1 MMNKKLNNFKVCII
15 IFLLYILIV
24 NTNTNIVLC
33 EESIISETVSNI
45 ETNSNYNYKKIF
57 FYTIGFIT
65 VGLLL
70 YYLLENIDDTG
81 DFYPEDEDFSIIAD
95 VVLIPKKT
103 GWVLNPNREPLTI
116 ADREWLESKTIPD
129 FYRIEDIEK
138 INNTL
143 ENLTDRVLTNLEV
156 FNMDIPIFQ
165 MSNIEPNAFYGVT
178 YANIYEL
185 YSLPLDS
192 LVAFAHYNPSCY
204 YQIITAGEL
213 IQLITK
219 YNIT

>member
-1 MMNKKLNNFKVCII
+1 MNKKLNNFEMCII
-15 IFLLYILIV
+15 IFLLYIFII
-24 NTNTNIVLC
+24 NTNTNSVLC
-33 EESIISETVSNI
+33 EESIITETVSNV
-45 ETNSNYNYKKIF
+45 ETNSSYNYKKIF
-57 FYTIGFIT
+57 FYTIGIIT
-65 VGLLL
+65 VSLLL
-70 YYLLENIDDTG
+70 YYILENIDDTG

-116 ADREWLESKTIPD
+116 ADRAWIESNTIPD
-129 FYRIEDIEK
+129 YYRIQDLEK
-138 INNTL
+138 INNTF
-143 ENLTDRVLTNLEV
+143 ENLTNRVLTDFEV

-165 MSNIEPNAFYGVT
+165 MSNIEPNSFYGVT

-192 LVAFAHYNPSCY
+192 LVAFAHYSPSCY

-213 IQLITK
+213 IELITRF
-219 YNIT
+219 NIT